1 MMKCVNFSLR
11 RDPVTL
17 TPLDKSIIKALQ
29 EDFPDTITPYKTLS
43 RQLNIP
49 ENHLLEKI
57 CHYQQTGIL
66 RRLGG
71 VVRHNRIGY
80 HHNMMVV
87 WQVPEYQLADT
98 GRHMAARPE
107 ISHCYARPTYPN
119 WPYNLFTM
127 VHGTSSKACNDFV
140 KEMALETGIRH
151 YQKLTSLKEL
161 KKTSMKYFTE

>member
-1 MMKCVNFSLR
+1 M
-11 RDPVTL
+11 TL
-17 TPLDKSIIKALQ
+17 TPLDKRIIKALQ

-43 RQLNIP
+43 LQLNIT

-57 CHYQQTGIL
+57 RHYQQAGIL

-71 VVRHNRIGY
+71 VVRHHRIGY
-80 HHNMMVV
+80 HHNVMVV
-87 WQVPEYQLADT
+87 WQVPEHQLTDT

-107 ISHCYARPTYPN
+107 ISHCYARPAYPN

-127 VHGTSSKACNDFV
+127 VHATSKEACDDFV
-140 KEMALETGIRH
+140 EEMAQETGIRH
-151 YQKLTSLKEL
+151 FQKLTSLKEL